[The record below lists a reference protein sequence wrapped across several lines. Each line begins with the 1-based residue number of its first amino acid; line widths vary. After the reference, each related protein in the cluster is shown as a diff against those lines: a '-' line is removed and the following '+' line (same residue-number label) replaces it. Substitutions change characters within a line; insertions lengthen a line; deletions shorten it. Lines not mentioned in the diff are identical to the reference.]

1 MCIQE
6 VRYSRTDYSAYPGS
20 VLWSTAIIFNHC
32 CLNNGSNQSETQ
44 STWKEI
50 DKGKEKIYDK
60 LLISY
65 YRRTVPCGMILSF
78 SSTLMETGSA
88 SICCN
93 RMERNTCWRGEP
105 FSVLRNGASPS
116 KNWKLIITQVKGV
129 HIDQPIDWYTDM
141 KLIQYYSIKTHV
153 SKDSNNDSYST
164 EFYPVYQSIL
174 FSFLL
179 WPILF
184 FYLLPTSHRICVPL
198 CLKKLSAALLSL
210 EIASSHCGWQCRNS
224 H

>member
-1 MCIQE
+1 MERDRQRE
-6 VRYSRTDYSAYPGS
+6 RMTY
-20 VLWSTAIIFNHC
+20 N
-32 CLNNGSNQSETQ
+32 
-44 STWKEI
+44 
-50 DKGKEKIYDK
+50 K

-93 RMERNTCWRGEP
+93 RMERNTCWWGEP

-164 EFYPVYQSIL
+164 EFNPVYQSIL
-174 FSFLL
+174 F
-179 WPILF
+179 LF
-184 FYLLPTSHRICVPL
+184 FMVNPVLLFYCLQVTGCAYLFVWKSCQRH
-198 CLKKLSAALLSL
+198 CLAWK
-210 EIASSHCGWQCRNS
+210 
-224 H
+224 